1 MVRTPLIMSLAALT
15 AISLSTA
22 AVAQPTSVQ
31 FYMWNPEPYGWTH
44 DSRYMP
50 MVRVYVDNETGA
62 DAAAAVIAEI
72 NTRLS
77 LTTPTIQ
84 AGKIC
89 VLLQNYASDEKYYD
103 DEVWLSFNTTC
114 ALTTT
119 ASQISVVTWHH
130 EEEYSTQ
137 NPRNQVWFT
146 PYNSNDSPGENLS
159 EWMDDFLAE
168 FGTSDPEINRFHLD
182 VETAIAPCCA
192 ANHMQLLLLAESDPR
207 WDTHFVP
214 GFDYET
220 MEDLWNAALLDWGWS
235 SSLTVN
241 QLINLGDTALTDSD
255 QRAIYLWYA
264 HVAQKARAH
273 LLDETTFLPLLS
285 KWPSIICSNY
295 EDSKLDNDT
304 DTFGWFYDWPPNPG
318 STPELTKTA
327 TRSFAVYN
335 NLGFDDAPI
344 KYPTHEASGRFFW
357 VHTSTF
363 ANNGSPVLYSWSDN
377 HRNPNPYTHPS
388 APIET
393 QWEASLRN
401 QRRWLEA
408 EINSRGIGGQEAVS
422 PWIALIGTTITFPGN
437 YTVTLDDAVRQ
448 LSLLRQKRIENVLV
462 WGDDETIDEDWCI
475 LDHAYRMAYS
485 AVAAQADTAD
495 GYNLGTNSISMIED
509 TLRIFDG
516 TSIVE
521 NTYNIGGEYSSPDE
535 AYIATLQVQ
544 FTGLNNAVGCG
555 LALDLEMSVNACD
568 AVTTIY
574 ISDFELCVPYQ
585 PCEPQW
591 RRVDIYNDGTYVD
604 ESITYDR
611 VPDFTTRRRIV
622 IPDATNLISPSSFLH
637 LPPGSLEVRI
647 VTMSNGQSECCE
659 TPGPSCPE
667 LEVAIDLVQLSRIPG
682 AVGGNPCYP
691 YCGPLFESFGEVA
704 VGGLGGV
711 VLADIDLSGRV
722 TERDLDKFMDSW
734 LEETGR
740 AGDYIRDGIYN
751 ESDVSAFFTDYLE
764 AME

>member
-1 MVRTPLIMSLAALT
+1 MALVLG
-15 AISLSTA
+15 SLSA
-22 AVAQPTSVQ
+22 CAYAQPTNPQ

-50 MVRVYVDNETGA
+50 MIRIYVENKTG
-62 DAAAAVIAEI
+62 DVAASEVISAI
-72 NTRLS
+72 NSRLGS
-77 LTTPTIQ
+77 SPPTIQ

-89 VLLQNYASDEKYYD
+89 VLLQNYASDEEHYD
-103 DEVWLSFNTTC
+103 GTDWNPFNSTT
-114 ALTTT
+114 ALTRS
-119 ASQISVVTWHH
+119 ADELSVPSWHL
-130 EEEYSTQ
+130 EGNEDSQ
-137 NPRNQVWFT
+137 NPRNQVWFK
-146 PYNSNDSPGENLS
+146 PDNSIASPGANLA
-159 EWMDDFLAE
+159 EWVDDFIAE
-168 FGTSDPEINRFHLD
+168 FGVYDPEINRFHLD
-182 VETAIAPCCA
+182 VETAIAPCCD
-192 ANHMQLLLLAESDPR
+192 ANHMQVLLLAESDPR
-207 WDTHFVP
+207 WDTLPVP
-214 GFDYET
+214 GFGSQT
-220 MEDLWNAALLDWGWS
+220 MADLWEEATIEWGLSQPTLLNDLLEVGAEAL
-235 SSLTVN
+235 
-241 QLINLGDTALTDSD
+241 DTPVTR
-255 QRAIYLWYA
+255 QVYLWYF
-264 HVAQKARAH
+264 HIAQRARAAV
-273 LLDETTFLPLLS
+273 LNETTFLPLTA
-285 KWPSIICSNY
+285 KWEEIVCSNY
-295 EDSKLDNDT
+295 EDSHLDNET
-304 DTFGWFYDWPPNPG
+304 DTFGWFYDWPASPG
-318 STPELTKTA
+318 PSPELTNTA

-335 NLGFDDAPI
+335 NLGFDNTPYAPI
-344 KYPTHEASGRFFW
+344 YPTHEESGRFFW
-357 VHTSTF
+357 IHTSTF
-363 ANNGSPVLYSWSDN
+363 ANHGSPVLYNWSNN
-377 HRNPNPYTHPS
+377 HRLPNPYTHPS

-408 EINSRGIGGQEAVS
+408 EINSRGVGGQEAVS
-422 PWIALIGTTITFPGN
+422 PWIAMVGTTITFPAN
-437 YTVTLDDAVRQ
+437 FTVTLDDAVRQ

-485 AVAAQADTAD
+485 AVAAQAGTDD
-495 GYNLGTNSISMIED
+495 GYDLGTNSISMIED

-521 NTYNIGGEYSSPDE
+521 NTYKIGGEYSNPDE
-535 AYIATLQVQ
+535 AYIATLGVQ

-555 LALDLEMSVNACD
+555 LALDLEMSANACD

-574 ISDFELCVPYQ
+574 ISDFELCIPYEQ
-585 PCEPQW
+585 CEPQW
-591 RRVDIYNDGTYVD
+591 RRVDVYNDGTYVD

-622 IPDATNLISPSSFLH
+622 IPDATNLISPSSYLR

-659 TPGPSCPE
+659 TPSCPE

-722 TERDLDKFMDSW
+722 TERDFDKFMASW

-740 AGDYIRDGIYN
+740 AGDYVRDGVYD
-751 ESDVSAFFTDYLE
+751 EADVSAFLTDYFE
-764 AME
+764 AIQ